1 MCLCTFYSCISECLY
16 MSVCH
21 KHTGACGSQ
30 RGHQF
35 PWATRC
41 GGRELNSG
49 SAEEQQELLTFE
61 PALWLLHTQTF

>member
-1 MCLCTFYSCISECLY
+1 